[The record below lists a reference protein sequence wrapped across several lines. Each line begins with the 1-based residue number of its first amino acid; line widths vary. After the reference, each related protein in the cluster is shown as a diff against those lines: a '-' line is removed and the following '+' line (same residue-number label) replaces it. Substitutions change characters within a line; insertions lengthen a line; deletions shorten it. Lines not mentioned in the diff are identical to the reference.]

1 MSNNSDTTG
10 SIDKIE
16 NSLFNILDQIANSLK
31 ENNFEDNKAAYDM
44 FANFMDEIDENRKII
59 NDPSKVRQ
67 MEKIEKCV
75 ESFKKD
81 LGSG

>member
-1 MSNNSDTTG
+1 
-10 SIDKIE
+10 
-16 NSLFNILDQIANSLK
+16 
-31 ENNFEDNKAAYDM
+31 M

-67 MEKIEKCV
+67 MEKIEKYV

>member
-1 MSNNSDTTG
+1 
-10 SIDKIE
+10 
-16 NSLFNILDQIANSLK
+16 
-31 ENNFEDNKAAYDM
+31 M

-81 LGSG
+81 LGSGSCNRRERIYFLIHLEPIPKIDRHIT